1 MAMQGMMEEV
11 KRFTAAPEPP
21 VAPELPATSTKYDP
35 SHTRE
40 VPVSQFASQANLTE
54 SDPLQQAGQD
64 AWLKYAQA
72 HGPGAP
78 MPAGLPGPWTGTG
91 AAPLKP
97 IHYKDIEKPD
107 KYGGSVDDWLQ

>member
-11 KRFTAAPEPP
+11 KRLTAGPAE
-21 VAPELPATSTKYDP
+21 VGFETVHARDASALPQP
-35 SHTRE
+35 SAGVMRTE
-40 VPVSQFASQANLTE
+40 TNLTE
-54 SDPLQQAGQD
+54 LDPLQQAGQD
-64 AWLKYAQA
+64 ARLKYAQA

-97 IHYKDIEKPD
+97 IHYKDN
-107 KYGGSVDDWLQ
+107 